1 MDVNTVDMELL
12 RAWDAPP
19 LPTHSADLDT
29 YALRELMERVSAAA
43 NWFEDHDVWLEQLAE
58 RGAVAEIREWAHST
72 IWETVA
78 RETGPEDEVAEYAG
92 RVRDAMLDLA
102 DAMEE
107 DLDERARDRDR

>member
-1 MDVNTVDMELL
+1 MDVDMELL

-19 LPTHSADLDT
+19 LPAHSADLDT
-29 YALRELMERVSAAA
+29 YALQGLMERVAEAA
-43 NWFEDHDVWLEQLAE
+43 NWYYDHDVWLEQLVE
-58 RGAVAEIREWAHST
+58 RGAVAEIREWANSN

-92 RVRDAMLDLA
+92 HVRDAMLDLA

-107 DLDERARDRDR
+107 DLAESARDRDR